1 MKSKIKTGLILEDNE
16 DAQEYLREVLLY
28 SFPDIKIKLASLLET
43 ANEMLD
49 EAIPDIALVDL
60 NLPDGSGVTLLKRLS
75 YETSGCVSVVTTI
88 YDDDEHLFSALRAG
102 AHGYLL
108 KEQRKEL
115 LIESLQGVLDGKPA
129 LTPKIALKILR
140 HFSNISEAKCS
151 TARDI
156 KRSVEVDFLSKRE
169 KQVLKVIASGYSVKR
184 ASNELNISH
193 HTVSSHIKNIYSKL
207 NISSR
212 AEATQKAIELG
223 LGLDD

>member
-1 MKSKIKTGLILEDNE
+1 MKSEIKTGLILEDNE
-16 DAQEYLREVLLY
+16 DAQGYLREVLLF
-28 SFPDIKIKLASLLET
+28 SFPGIKIKLASLLET
-43 ANEMLD
+43 ANEILD
-49 EAIPDIALVDL
+49 KETPDIALVDL

-115 LIESLQGVLDGKPA
+115 LIESLQGVLNGKPA

-140 HFSNISEAKCS
+140 HFSNISDDRHTEPGNLKKSEEAGY
-151 TARDI
+151 
-156 KRSVEVDFLSKRE
+156 LSKRE

-223 LGLDD
+223 IAH